1 MDETEVGILFGV
13 KRFDIQS
20 VIENKDLPL
29 QSKQFYGGYTVMV
42 KESMGKSELFEK
54 EKIKKRSDC
63 FDRIERVIM
72 VHQKLHEEKKCTY
85 YHIEFVVKDERNKQA
100 YNNDE
105 VWHYIYFLY

>member
-1 MDETEVGILFGV
+1 
-13 KRFDIQS
+13 
-20 VIENKDLPL
+20 
-29 QSKQFYGGYTVMV
+29 
-42 KESMGKSELFEK
+42 
-54 EKIKKRSDC
+54 
-63 FDRIERVIM
+63 M

>member
-1 MDETEVGILFGV
+1 PSIVWTFSIRYDSVRNIYALFS
-13 KRFDIQS
+13 FTLFLHQ
-20 VIENKDLPL
+20 NL
-29 QSKQFYGGYTVMV
+29 

-85 YHIEFVVKDERNKQA
+85 YHIEFVVKDERNKHA
-100 YNNDE
+100 IMMKYGII
-105 VWHYIYFLY
+105 YISYYSIG

>member
-1 MDETEVGILFGV
+1 MTCATKVKRRATVSLCCLAMMDETEVGILFGV

-29 QSKQFYGGYTVMV
+29 QSKQSYGGYTFMV

-63 FDRIERVIM
+63 FDRVIM
-72 VHQKLHEEKKCTY
+72 VHQKLHE
-85 YHIEFVVKDERNKQA
+85 
-100 YNNDE
+100 
-105 VWHYIYFLY
+105 